1 MVSESTLRS
10 AHTCGYFRVGLSQR
24 AREKKKTACLTMFA
38 ENERTRELSVLRSLY
53 SIMYAIE
60 AMVEVLISFEEYL

>member
-1 MVSESTLRS
+1 
-10 AHTCGYFRVGLSQR
+10 
-24 AREKKKTACLTMFA
+24 MFA
-38 ENERTRELSVLRSLY
+38 ENERIRELSVLRSLY